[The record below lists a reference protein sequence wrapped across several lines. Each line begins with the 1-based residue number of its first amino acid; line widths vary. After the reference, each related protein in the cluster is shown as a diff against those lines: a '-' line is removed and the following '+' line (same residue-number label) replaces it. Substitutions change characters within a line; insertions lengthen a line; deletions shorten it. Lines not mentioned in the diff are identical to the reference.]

1 MSRLSRV
8 VLSLA
13 AIAAMTP
20 VATFAA
26 ALLPSNT
33 IVPVTTINDISSKGM
48 KVGDVEAL
56 QVASDV
62 FQEGVVIIPRG
73 SPVKAT
79 VTWHTGKAVGG
90 KSAKF
95 ELTFNTVSVHGRD
108 YALTGKHRQEGKGNT
123 VAALLGSMII
133 SGHSAIMTTGQ
144 VINAVSA
151 EPISAS

>member
-1 MSRLSRV
+1 M
-8 VLSLA
+8 
-13 AIAAMTP
+13 AAMTP

-33 IVPVTTINDISSKGM
+33 IVPVTTVNDISSKGM

>member
-1 MSRLSRV
+1 
-8 VLSLA
+8 
-13 AIAAMTP
+13 MTP
-20 VATFAA
+20 AAASLAA

-33 IVPVTTINDISSKGM
+33 IVPVTTITDISSKGM
-48 KVGDVEAL
+48 KVGDTEAL

-62 FQEGVVIIPRG
+62 FQEGTVIIPRG

-79 VTWHTGKAVGG
+79 VSWHTGKAVGG

-95 ELTFNTVSVHGRD
+95 ELTFNSVNVRGHD

-123 VAALLGSMII
+123 VAALLGSMVI
-133 SGHSAIMTTGQ
+133 SGHSATMTTGQ

-151 EPISAS
+151 EPIPAS

>member
-1 MSRLSRV
+1 MSRIFQAA
-8 VLSLA
+8 LSLA
-13 AIAAMTP
+13 AIAGMMPA
-20 VATFAA
+20 ASFAA

-33 IVPVTTINDISSKGM
+33 IVPVTTIADISSKGM
-48 KVGDVEAL
+48 KVGDTEAL

-62 FQEGVVIIPRG
+62 LQDGVVVIPRG

-79 VTWHTGKAVGG
+79 VSWHTGKAVGG

-95 ELTFNTVSVHGRD
+95 ELTFNTVSVRGHD

-123 VAALLGSMII
+123 VAALLGSMVI
-133 SGHSAIMTTGQ
+133 SGHSATMTTGQ

-151 EPISAS
+151 EPIPVS

>member
-1 MSRLSRV
+1 MASAV
-8 VLSLA
+8 A
-13 AIAAMTP
+13 GMTP
-20 VATFAA
+20 AALFAA

-33 IVPVTTINDISSKGM
+33 IVPVTTISDISSKGM

-62 FQEGVVIIPRG
+62 IQEGAIVIPRG

-79 VTWHTGKAVGG
+79 VSWHTGKAVGG

-95 ELTFNTVSVHGRD
+95 ELTFNTVNVRGHD

-123 VAALLGSMII
+123 VAALLGSILI

-151 EPISAS
+151 EPIPAA

>member
-1 MSRLSRV
+1 MGLLKRIKASYDTFLFRS
-8 VLSLA
+8 A
-13 AIAAMTP
+13 ARP
-20 VATFAA
+20 Y
-26 ALLPSNT
+26 
-33 IVPVTTINDISSKGM
+33 
-48 KVGDVEAL
+48 
-56 QVASDV
+56 
-62 FQEGVVIIPRG
+62 
-73 SPVKAT
+73 
-79 VTWHTGKAVGG
+79 HTGKAVGG